1 MNYKKKAGLITI
13 IVAILTALAFVGI
26 GFGIK
31 WLYDNNK
38 LVDLEKE
45 DLANEEKVIKVKT
58 VDESLVKELEKFK
71 EIKEIDDL
79 YIELKGN
86 KIFVTAE
93 VKKEI
98 TKDKCK
104 EIGNE
109 SLSYFSKDT
118 LDKYDINYVFE
129 NDYSDPEF
137 TIIGYKNSSKE
148 EIDW

>member
-13 IVAILTALAFVGI
+13 IVGILTALAFIGI

-38 LVDLEKE
+38 LGDLEKE

-79 YIELKGN
+79 YVELKGN

-98 TKDKCK
+98 NKDKCK
-104 EIGNE
+104 KIGNE